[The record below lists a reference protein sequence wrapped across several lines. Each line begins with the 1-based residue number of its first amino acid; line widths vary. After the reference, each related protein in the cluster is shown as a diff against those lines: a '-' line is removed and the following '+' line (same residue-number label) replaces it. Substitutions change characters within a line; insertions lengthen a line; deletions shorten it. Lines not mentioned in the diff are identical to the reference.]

1 MDKQFISN
9 EHLGRNEALR
19 RLCNRITCTF
29 LQLQAR
35 LTDKRGDEYG
45 EKAVIL
51 GLVVILG
58 IAAWAAFGQKVTSLI
73 NQATAGM

>member
-1 MDKQFISN
+1 MNKQFFSN
-9 EHLGRNEALR
+9 
-19 RLCNRITCTF
+19 LCNRIIYAF
-29 LQLQAR
+29 LRAR
-35 LTDKRGDEYG
+35 ARVTDKRGDEYG

>member
-9 EHLGRNEALR
+9 
-19 RLCNRITCTF
+19 LCSRIIYTF
-29 LQLQAR
+29 LRLRAR
-35 LTDKRGDEYG
+35 LTDQHGDEYG

>member
-9 EHLGRNEALR
+9 LNSRVTYA
-19 RLCNRITCTF
+19 F
-29 LQLQAR
+29 LYVCAR

>member
-1 MDKQFISN
+1 MGKSFVSN
-9 EHLGRNEALR
+9 LNNRTTYAFLLLR
-19 RLCNRITCTF
+19 ARITD
-29 LQLQAR
+29 R
-35 LTDKRGDEYG
+35 HGDEYG

-58 IAAWAAFGQKVTSLI
+58 IAAWAAFGEKVTSLI

>member
-9 EHLGRNEALR
+9 
-19 RLCNRITCTF
+19 LCNRITYAF
-29 LQLQAR
+29 LRTRAQVM
-35 LTDKRGDEYG
+35 DKRGDEYG